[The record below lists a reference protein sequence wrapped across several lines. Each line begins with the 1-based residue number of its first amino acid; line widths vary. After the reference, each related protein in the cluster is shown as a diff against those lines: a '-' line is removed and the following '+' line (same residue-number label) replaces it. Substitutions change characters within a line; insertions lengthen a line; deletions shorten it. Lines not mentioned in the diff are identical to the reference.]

1 MNTTKK
7 TPAEK
12 ELIKFSNRLHNL
24 LIKHPDI
31 RLAGDRDGNP
41 IAIIH
46 SGDRFS
52 CYEQMHL
59 PTTGKQ
65 ELIVS

>member
-1 MNTTKK
+1 MIKTKK

-52 CYEQMHL
+52 CYEQIHL
-59 PTTGKQ
+59 PAIGQQ
-65 ELIVS
+65 EQINK